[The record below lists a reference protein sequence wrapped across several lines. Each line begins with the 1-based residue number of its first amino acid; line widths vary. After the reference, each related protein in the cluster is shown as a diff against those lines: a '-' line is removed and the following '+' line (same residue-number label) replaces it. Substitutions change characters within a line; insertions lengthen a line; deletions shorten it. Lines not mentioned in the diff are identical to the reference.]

1 MNNLENLSSAEL
13 EKLLAEKKKQEKEQ
27 RQKLKREYEAKRDAM
42 VSKMVNLAIEQHIKL
57 KEFKDKAMAEVEAF
71 RELAKTYG
79 DIKSNSKGGFGLRTK
94 DQKYMMVLDRNTKPE
109 YDERAGMAEQLL
121 KEFLEDKVKKHDLKV
136 YRTISALMERNKKG
150 DYTPARIASLLKI
163 KDNYDDVRWIKAMEL
178 FEESFQNR
186 TISMSLS
193 FYIKDENGKDQL
205 ISLSFPSL

>member
-1 MNNLENLSSAEL
+1 MNNLENLSSADL

-27 RQKLKREYEAKRDAM
+27 RQKLKLEYEAKRDAM
-42 VSKMVNLAIEQHIKL
+42 VSKMVALAIEQHKKL
-57 KEFKDKAMAEVEAF
+57 KEFKEQAMAQVEEF
-71 RELAKTYG
+71 RELTKTYG

-163 KDNYDDVRWIKAMEL
+163 KDNYDDHRWTKAMEL

-186 TISMSLS
+186 TVSMSLS
-193 FYIKDENGKDQL
+193 FYMKDETGKDQL